1 MLDIKDAR
9 KELKAVGTSKAEG
22 DALRFMYA
30 NLTAFQA
37 CLSIK
42 ANSVDWPI
50 SEIYEELG
58 TYPDDKIR
66 EGFYAM
72 NKKWCPTVDD
82 DEF

>member
-1 MLDIKDAR
+1 MLSLKQAR
-9 KELKAVGTSKAEG
+9 NKLKAVGTSKAEG

-37 CLSIK
+37 CLSTK

-72 NKKWCPTVDD
+72 NKKWCPTVDGNVS
-82 DEF
+82 